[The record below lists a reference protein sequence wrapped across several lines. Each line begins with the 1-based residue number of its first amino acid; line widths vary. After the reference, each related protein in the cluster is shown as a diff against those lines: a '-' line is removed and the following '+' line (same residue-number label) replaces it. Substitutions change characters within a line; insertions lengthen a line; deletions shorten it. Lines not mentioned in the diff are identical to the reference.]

1 MKKITEVRN
10 WILLIACAI
19 LIIGCGQNRTEGS
32 LDNSIA
38 LEDQDARPFEEVTKL
53 KQGLNIITQTE
64 GDELVIGYREADNA
78 VYFQT
83 LRGEELVFGENT
95 IDPDAPQYEISVRV
109 VNTNGD
115 PITVAIGGD
124 NNGRTI
130 DWLEPVTGL
139 YSDYINTERS
149 DELKLATKAA
159 DVLSESIVGFDEEI
173 LALKQHI
180 DAAIVDSS
188 TIENQTVEE
197 ETSRSSKAT
206 STWSY
211 CLRIKKKGVLFNGSP
226 ADHSALFVSFI
237 RPDGRAFTYVTCN
250 HGTCADDSSM
260 QISGEKSF
268 VKSNSLPVVDSL
280 PCDNAGY
287 SYGFTSGKHVCNDDT
302 LYQYSYLAYGSNM
315 TSTCGDN
322 TLRRKAPT
330 AY

>member
-19 LIIGCGQNRTEGS
+19 LIIGCGQNGTEGS
-32 LDNSIA
+32 LDNSLA
-38 LEDQDARPFEEVTKL
+38 SEDQDARPFEEVTKL

-64 GDELVIGYREADNA
+64 GDELVVGYREADNA

-149 DELKLATKAA
+149 DELKLAAKAA

-180 DAAIVDSS
+180 NAASLESNTV
-188 TIENQTVEE
+188 ENQTEE
-197 ETSRSSKAT
+197 EDLRGSKAT
-206 STWSY
+206 STWTY
-211 CLRIKKKGVLFNGSP
+211 LLRIMKKGAWINGSP
-226 ADHSALFVSFI
+226 ADHSALWVRFT
-237 RPDGRAFTYVTCN
+237 RPDGSVFSYATCN
-250 HGTCADDSSM
+250 HGSCADSSLM
-260 QISGEKSF
+260 RLSSQRSF
-268 VKSNSLPVVDSL
+268 TKSNQLPVVDFL
-280 PCDNAGY
+280 PCDHAGF
-287 SYGFTSGKHVCNDDT
+287 SYYASPGYHVCNDDT
-302 LYQYSYLAYGSNM
+302 SVQYSSLAYGNNS
-315 TSTCGDN
+315 TATCGDSYV
-322 TLRRKAPT
+322 RVYAPV